1 MNYELTCNNPIIPQS
16 SQQLEI
22 FLKRKIGL
30 TKKEVIGH
38 ATVKITLNNTE
49 SMILDDFR
57 LDTDSEDWG
66 YGYGKMIIT
75 FMKNAILQF
84 YGDQEHT
91 VIVYPNGI
99 IDGQTIQ
106 ELYMKYLGLG
116 FNFKEEI
123 FNDRNIP
130 SDTNHEM
137 YMTFKRHVP
146 SK

>member
-1 MNYELTCNNPIIPQS
+1 MNYELTCNNPIIPQP

-22 FLKRKIGL
+22 FLKRKKGL
-30 TKKEVIGH
+30 IKKEVIGR

-57 LDTDSEDWG
+57 LDTDLEDWG
-66 YGYGKMIIT
+66 YGLGKLIIT
-75 FMKNAILQF
+75 FMKNAILHF

-99 IDGQTIQ
+99 TEGQTIQ

-116 FNFKEEI
+116 FNFREEI
-123 FNDRNIP
+123 FNDRNLP
-130 SDTNHEM
+130 STTNHEM